1 MKNKLLG
8 ALTCPFEKFHFNTT
22 SIGGK
27 PKLRLHGMFQRKN
40 KGAVVKRYRCLDCAR
55 TFSDATLTFEYR
67 QRKRD
72 INLPLFKLMASNIT
86 QRRAAKVLNVA
97 RRTVESRLPYFD
109 KVARAHHKILL
120 ETRDKSTQVH
130 FDDMETSEHT
140 KLKPLSI
147 PIAVDHSSRIILGY
161 DVAQMPA
168 KGKTAAISRA
178 KYGPRS
184 DLRHLGWAN
193 VLTSV
198 ASTSISEVEI
208 TSDSHKR
215 YPEMIH
221 KYVPGAKHVQ
231 VKSRRACVAGQGEL
245 KLGGFDPIFSINHT
259 AAMLRANMSRLI
271 RRTWCTTKRAE
282 KLRCH
287 ISLYVLWHNETILAK
302 MEGRRVSFPF

>member
-1 MKNKLLG
+1 MKNDLFG
-8 ALTCPFEKFHFNTT
+8 ALTCPRKKLHRTT
-22 SIGGK
+22 THDGDT
-27 PKLRLHGMFQRKN
+27 PRLRLHGTFLR
-40 KGAVVKRYRCLDCAR
+40 GDPVVVVKRYLCLDCGR
-55 TFSDATLTFEYR
+55 TFSDATTTFEYR
-67 QRKRD
+67 QRRRD

-86 QRRAAKVLNVA
+86 QRRAAKVLSIA

-109 KVARAHHKILL
+109 KVARSQHKILL
-120 ETRDKSTQVH
+120 ETRRKSTHVH

-147 PIAVDHSSRIILGY
+147 PLAVDHSSRIIIGY

-168 KGKTAAISRA
+168 KGKTASISRA
-178 KYGPRS
+178 KYGTRK
-184 DLRHLGWAN
+184 DLRHLAWEN
-193 VLTSV
+193 VLKSV
-198 ASTSISEVEI
+198 ASTSIRDVEI

-215 YPEMIH
+215 YPEMIR
-221 KYVPGAKHVQ
+221 KFVPGAMHVQ

-282 KLRCH
+282 KLLCH

-302 MEGRRVSFPF
+302 LEGRQVKFPF

>member
-1 MKNKLLG
+1 MKKKLPG
-8 ALTCPFEKFHFNTT
+8 ALTCPFEKSHSNTSAT
-22 SIGGK
+22 GGA
-27 PKLRLHGMFQRKN
+27 PNLRLHGTFRRQN
-40 KGAVVKRYRCLDCAR
+40 NSVVIKRYRCVDCAR

-67 QRKRD
+67 QRRRD
-72 INLPLFKLMASNIT
+72 INLQLFTLLAST
-86 QRRAAKVLNVA
+86 FTLRRAAKVLGIA
-97 RRTVESRLPYFD
+97 RRTVESRLTYFD
-109 KVARAHHKILL
+109 KVARTHLEILL
-120 ETRDKSTQVH
+120 ETRDKSIHIH

-147 PIAVDHSSRIILGY
+147 PLADDHSSRIILGY

-178 KYGPRS
+178 KYGPRK
-184 DLRHLGWAN
+184 DLRHLGWEN
-193 VLTSV
+193 VLSSV
-198 ASTSISEVEI
+198 ASSSIYGVEI

-215 YPEMIH
+215 YPEMIR
-221 KYVPGAKHVQ
+221 KYVPGAQHIQ

-302 MEGRRVSFPF
+302 MEGRRVKFPF